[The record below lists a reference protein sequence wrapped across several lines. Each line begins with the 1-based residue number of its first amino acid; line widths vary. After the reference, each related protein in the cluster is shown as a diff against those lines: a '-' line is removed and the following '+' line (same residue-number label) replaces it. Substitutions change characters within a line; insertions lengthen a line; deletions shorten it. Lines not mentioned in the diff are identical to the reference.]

1 MLIKTDKIFAGKFQV
16 LVFDLQDAGEQSLVS
31 AVLDHFAQNVL
42 AHMTELP
49 HGELVIQILCQK
61 L

>member
-1 MLIKTDKIFAGKFQV
+1 MLIKTDKIFAGKFQ
-16 LVFDLQDAGEQSLVS
+16 VFDLQDAGEQSLVS